1 MWECCSDRRRAWLAG
16 LSSCSMCQTK
26 DRDRERRSGHFLCF
40 PHPCGHSHLHQ
51 PTNREAPSS
60 DFCCSI
66 QISSDV
72 DFSSF
77 KQSASWW
84 KETQSV
90 VSWCEAPQLIECFL
104 LPLKAGG
111 GARESQRQTLHPQ
124 QSREQGQAFY
134 YSQLDQLATDQ
145 RIPLVQ
151 KNNNNNKCEASPK

>member
-1 MWECCSDRRRAWLAG
+1 MGQCCSDRGVLGWLAYHRAACVKQRTETERG
-16 LSSCSMCQTK
+16 DQDTSCVSLIHVDTVICI
-26 DRDRERRSGHFLCF
+26 S
-40 PHPCGHSHLHQ
+40 Q
-51 PTNREAPSS
+51 PTARHRHS

-77 KQSASWW
+77 KQSASRW

-90 VSWCEAPQLIECFL
+90 VSWCEAAQQIERFL

-111 GARESQRQTLHPQ
+111 GARESHRQTLHPQ

-145 RIPLVQ
+145 CFPLVQ
-151 KNNNNNKCEASPK
+151 QKKK